1 MWCGESGDG
10 RLFEDGCGE
19 TESGDGRLFEDGCGE
34 TESGDGRLF
43 EDGCGVVRLRVV
55 MADCLKTDVV
65 W

>member
-10 RLFEDGCGE
+10 RLFEDGCGVVRVVMADCLK
-19 TESGDGRLFEDGCGE
+19 TD
-34 TESGDGRLF
+34 
-43 EDGCGVVRLRVV
+43 VVRLRVV

>member
-19 TESGDGRLFEDGCGE
+19 TQ
-34 TESGDGRLF
+34 SGDGRLF

-55 MADCLKTDVV
+55 MADF
-65 W
+65 